1 MWRGGSTL
9 AFLPLYPPLDICT
22 MTTDPE
28 KAAEEATEIE
38 VELKAGLPSL
48 ATCIIHGGPHPIAV
62 VSSSR
67 DLTRSSD

>member
-1 MWRGGSTL
+1 
-9 AFLPLYPPLDICT
+9 

-67 DLTRSSD
+67 DLTRPSD